1 VGKYLKHRFLVLF
14 LVTVLVSGNAFA
26 TVDQYGVELVPPNV
40 EELERLHS
48 TGEIAIDESGEEFDI
63 RMNAMKEAGL
73 SLGARAG
80 LSWRTYW
87 IRKEM
92 ESRATHLDKVF
103 DFRNLLIPAP
113 SGLLIEPPV
122 VSEAINSLIIQ
133 GGGQTAAVADR
144 VYNINANA
152 RIVSTSRSWRNYLE
166 REWGEVKPPPDLLLP
181 KNATEQKKWV
191 QWVNEGWEKG
201 IEQANDIFQEDLN
214 QLTAD
219 FQGMVRYRILL
230 TQGMISPPYA
240 MQVDRGV
247 TGGGSEMRVG
257 DRAVQITGTS
267 ELITGSERWQP
278 ASR

>member
-1 VGKYLKHRFLVLF
+1 MFF
-14 LVTVLVSGNAFA
+14 VTILVSFNAFA
-26 TVDQYGVELVPPNV
+26 TVDEYGVELIPPNV
-40 EELERLHS
+40 GELEKLHS
-48 TGEIAIDESGEEFDI
+48 TGEISIDESGEEFDI
-63 RMNAMKEAGL
+63 RMNAMKEAAL

-92 ESRATHLDKVF
+92 ETRSNHLDKVF

-152 RIVSTSRSWRNYLE
+152 KIVSTARSWRNYLE

-181 KNATEQKKWV
+181 KSAKEQKKWV

-201 IEQANDIFQEDLN
+201 IVQANDIFQEDLN

-219 FQGMVRYRILL
+219 FQGMIRYRILL
-230 TQGMISPPYA
+230 TQGMVSPPYA

-247 TGGGSEMRVG
+247 TGDGVEMRVG
-257 DRAVQITGTS
+257 DRAVQITGIP